1 MTHHRW
7 IPLTLVTLAAAALAA
22 QEPAASSNL
31 LETERITPAKVWVM
45 PPHQQRRAGD
55 IRVTVWFEE
64 QLLGDGQAY
73 KRRSQEWAGRR
84 RRELRT
90 AAIATLK
97 HLSSQTHA
105 RAVDSLQKLIDRKL
119 IFDLQR
125 LWIIN
130 GFTCTARTEAAV
142 EALKEVPGVA
152 RIFRSRTTWPIRRR
166 SSATPRQA
174 IPSAN
179 VPAKFDPAHYRYPW
193 YVRHL
198 LVDRVWRDF
207 GVTGSGILNVIHDGN
222 FVLQGDI
229 VTNLYRNPKEIAGNG
244 KDDDGN
250 GLIDDSYGYNFATGS
265 AQTTV
270 KPGNSNL
277 HGNMCAQIICG
288 RGISRGSIGLGLA
301 PESQWAGVVAGLHLE
316 VAVEW
321 AIEQGADT
329 YSMSFSV
336 PRLGEYRS
344 HWRKVLEHGSLCGVY
359 FVSGAGNSGQEGSRS
374 FAAPP
379 VQMRTPEDIPEVVFA
394 AAGVR
399 RDLSRTPFSSQ
410 GPVEWK
416 TQHYQDGLVQKPEV
430 CAFNYRLPTIYPDGT
445 TFDAKISGNSFAGPM
460 FCGTI
465 SLMLSADPDLLP
477 WDLKEIITST
487 AMDVGPAG
495 VDYQTGHGLINC
507 YRAVKEVLRRRA
519 KRDGQDSSKYQGRV
533 DGDELDIADL
543 PRTVSKQLSILRVR
557 PNSKAQAAGIKV
569 GDVVL
574 DIEGT
579 PVVTG
584 PAFKTRLQAAFR
596 SGKDTVTIT
605 LQRNKQRFQ
614 FQFPRG
620 RQMFSVVESFRGPVF
635 R

>member
-7 IPLTLVTLAAAALAA
+7 IPLTLVTLAAASLAA

-229 VTNLYRNPKEIAGNG
+229 VTNLYRNPKETYTQELLDAVP
-244 KDDDGN
+244 KAD
-250 GLIDDSYGYNFATGS
+250 
-265 AQTTV
+265 
-270 KPGNSNL
+270 
-277 HGNMCAQIICG
+277 
-288 RGISRGSIGLGLA
+288 
-301 PESQWAGVVAGLHLE
+301 LE
-316 VAVEW
+316 
-321 AIEQGADT
+321 I
-329 YSMSFSV
+329 
-336 PRLGEYRS
+336 
-344 HWRKVLEHGSLCGVY
+344 
-359 FVSGAGNSGQEGSRS
+359 
-374 FAAPP
+374 
-379 VQMRTPEDIPEVVFA
+379 
-394 AAGVR
+394 
-399 RDLSRTPFSSQ
+399 
-410 GPVEWK
+410 
-416 TQHYQDGLVQKPEV
+416 
-430 CAFNYRLPTIYPDGT
+430 
-445 TFDAKISGNSFAGPM
+445 
-460 FCGTI
+460 
-465 SLMLSADPDLLP
+465 
-477 WDLKEIITST
+477 
-487 AMDVGPAG
+487 
-495 VDYQTGHGLINC
+495 
-507 YRAVKEVLRRRA
+507 LRRRNA
-519 KRDGQDSSKYQGRV
+519 
-533 DGDELDIADL
+533 
-543 PRTVSKQLSILRVR
+543 
-557 PNSKAQAAGIKV
+557 
-569 GDVVL
+569 
-574 DIEGT
+574 
-579 PVVTG
+579 
-584 PAFKTRLQAAFR
+584 
-596 SGKDTVTIT
+596 
-605 LQRNKQRFQ
+605 
-614 FQFPRG
+614 
-620 RQMFSVVESFRGPVF
+620 
-635 R
+635 